1 MKKTKSQNLS
11 LDINSS
17 FIVYISSEVDGWEFW
32 KPSELRRKYLAGT
45 LENFDFVFTYSSL
58 EHSGLGKTFRLSH
71 FDLIPS
77 SLPKDGTGTP

>member
-32 KPSELRRKYLAGT
+32 KPSELRRKFLAGT

-58 EHSGLGKTFRLSH
+58 EHSGLGRTPLAQTDKYFVTF
-71 FDLIPS
+71 DTCDP
-77 SLPKDGTGTP
+77 T